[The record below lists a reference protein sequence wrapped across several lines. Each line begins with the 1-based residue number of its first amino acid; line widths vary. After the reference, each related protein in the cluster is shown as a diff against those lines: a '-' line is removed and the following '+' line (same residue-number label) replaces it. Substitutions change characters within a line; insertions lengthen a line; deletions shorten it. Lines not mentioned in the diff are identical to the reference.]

1 MYVFTFWNGLF
12 VGARSAGTAK
22 YLGRDEKKGFMQFR
36 SAEVVPGHT
45 MEIQGW
51 DERYKSGERH
61 AEDLDAA
68 PTPLLVET
76 AEKLPP
82 GNALDLAC
90 GSGRNAL
97 WLAERGW
104 SVTAVDGSPVAI
116 EILRSRASERGV
128 TVNARVADLEKSEYQ
143 IEPSRWDLIAIW
155 YYLQRDLFEPVKQG
169 VAAGGILIS
178 IVHITEP
185 GEEPT
190 AHRLKPDELKRYF
203 QGWEIFH
210 YREGKPNDTAHQ
222 RSVAEI
228 VACKP

>member
-1 MYVFTFWNGLF
+1 
-12 VGARSAGTAK
+12 
-22 YLGRDEKKGFMQFR
+22 
-36 SAEVVPGHT
+36 

-68 PTPLLVET
+68 PTPLFVET
-76 AEKLPP
+76 AQKLPP

-97 WLAERGW
+97 WLAEHGW

-128 TVNARVADLEKSEYQ
+128 TVDARIANLEKSEYR
-143 IEPSRWDLIAIW
+143 IESASWNLVAIC
-155 YYLQRDLFEPVKQG
+155 YYLQRDLFEPAKHGAVP
-169 VAAGGILIS
+169 GGIVIS

-190 AHRLKPDELKRYF
+190 AHRLRPGELEKYF
-203 QGWEIFH
+203 QGWEILH

-228 VACKP
+228 VARKK